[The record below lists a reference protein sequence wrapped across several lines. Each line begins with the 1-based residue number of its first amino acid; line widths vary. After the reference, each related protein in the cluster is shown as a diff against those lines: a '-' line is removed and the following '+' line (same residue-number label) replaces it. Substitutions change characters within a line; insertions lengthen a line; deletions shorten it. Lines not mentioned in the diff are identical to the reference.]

1 VTHITDRTTVGTHNL
16 HVYRRAPGVAAM
28 EPRNTH
34 LWLVRP
40 PGITTNT
47 GFEALVVPDLERE
60 PANGIEMDPG
70 LYVPGEREWE
80 RDHCCRPAGPEGDGH
95 RHSLDLSALSPEPAP
110 EGLMAVAAQPGMELP
125 GLLSPKTGEAW
136 NPHKHL
142 ATSRRFIAHWLLAML
157 SGVLVVSWLSVILNL
172 AAFED
177 VQALMTI
184 VFAPM
189 IGLVGAATGFY
200 FGEKSSEDKDP

>member
-1 VTHITDRTTVGTHNL
+1 
-16 HVYRRAPGVAAM
+16 M
-28 EPRNTH
+28 EPRNSH

-40 PGITTNT
+40 PGITTET
-47 GFEALVVPDLERE
+47 GFQALLVPDLERE
-60 PANGIEMDPG
+60 PSNGIEMDPG
-70 LYVPGEREWE
+70 LYVPGMREWAP
-80 RDHCCRPAGPEGDGH
+80 DQCCRPPGPQDDGH
-95 RHSLDLSALSPEPAP
+95 RHVSHPGDPASGP
-110 EGLMAVAAQPGMELP
+110 ASEELTPVRATAGAELP
-125 GLLSPKTGEAW
+125 GLLPPIAGETW
-136 NPHKHL
+136 NASQHL

-157 SGVLVVSWLSVILNL
+157 SGVLLVSWLCVILSL

-200 FGEKSSEDKDP
+200 FGEKSIEGRK

>member
-1 VTHITDRTTVGTHNL
+1 
-16 HVYRRAPGVAAM
+16 M
-28 EPRNTH
+28 EPRNSH

-40 PGITTNT
+40 PGITTES
-47 GFEALVVPDLERE
+47 GFQPLQVPDLERE
-60 PANGIEMDPG
+60 PTNGVEMDPG
-70 LYVPGEREWE
+70 LYVPGLKEWE
-80 RDHCCRPAGPEGDGH
+80 KDHCCRPAGPEGDGH
-95 RHSLDLSALSPEPAP
+95 RHSSELSVLSPDLVP
-110 EGLMAVAAQPGMELP
+110 EGLMPVEAKPGTELP
-125 GLLSPKTGEAW
+125 GLLPPITGEAW
-136 NPHKHL
+136 NANKHL

-157 SGVLVVSWLSVILNL
+157 SGVLLVSWLTVVLGL

-200 FGEKSSEDKDP
+200 FGEKSTEDKRL

>member
-1 VTHITDRTTVGTHNL
+1 
-16 HVYRRAPGVAAM
+16 M
-28 EPRNTH
+28 EPRTH

-40 PGITTNT
+40 PGISTES
-47 GFEALVVPDLERE
+47 GFQALLIPDLERE
-60 PANGIEMDPG
+60 PANGVEMDLG
-70 LYVPGEREWE
+70 LYVPGLKEWE
-80 RDHCCRPAGPEGDGH
+80 QDHCCRPADPEDDGH
-95 RHSLDLSALSPEPAP
+95 RHSVDLSVFSPDLAP
-110 EGLMAVAAQPGMELP
+110 EGLMPVQAKPGTELP
-125 GLLSPKTGEAW
+125 GLLPPITGEAW
-136 NPHKHL
+136 NANKHL

-157 SGVLVVSWLSVILNL
+157 SGVLFVSWLTVLLSL

-200 FGEKSSEDKDP
+200 FGEKSLEEDRR